1 MYCFHVSDMSGN
13 RNQEPKERIH
23 KRWMGLLL
31 LTGVI
36 FAGSAFMFARLF
48 PSMAA
53 PDLSVW
59 QSIAAS
65 FGVSLFS
72 AGLILI
78 IEPNIRRG
86 FKTAVKQASVEVKD
100 ELLTEVE
107 ETVNV
112 KFDSIKQEIQ
122 ASMQSKMDSQDAVV
136 ADFQSAYSQQSA
148 RAAMEL
154 MANIGG
160 LEDSKISISGSAEP
174 GDLVVFLSLQYV
186 PDESGYEEPPY
197 TSIQE
202 YSLCLGAS
210 METGEGWVTWPPS
223 DSFADA
229 IQNLCSELE
238 SAGVLGS
245 AQARNYDW
253 DDVGGRLAS
262 GLQVALDSRR
272 KTFGKIHLAGPL
284 SHVIG
289 IDNPWYITAE
299 SLENPTH
306 DFLARAKEFPR
317 RQVGMDGNGVTFPDA
332 FKRPESAN
340 DNEWKYALRV
350 ATDKFSPVMLVGH
363 PF

>member
-1 MYCFHVSDMSGN
+1 
-13 RNQEPKERIH
+13 
-23 KRWMGLLL
+23 
-31 LTGVI
+31 
-36 FAGSAFMFARLF
+36 
-48 PSMAA
+48 
-53 PDLSVW
+53 
-59 QSIAAS
+59 
-65 FGVSLFS
+65 
-72 AGLILI
+72 
-78 IEPNIRRG
+78 
-86 FKTAVKQASVEVKD
+86 
-100 ELLTEVE
+100 
-107 ETVNV
+107 
-112 KFDSIKQEIQ
+112 
-122 ASMQSKMDSQDAVV
+122 MQSKMDSQDAVV
-136 ADFQSAYSQQSA
+136 ADFQSAYSQQAA

-174 GDLVVFLSLQYV
+174 GDLVVFLSLRYV

-210 METGEGWVTWPPS
+210 TETGEEWVTWPPS

-284 SHVIG
+284 SQVIG

-317 RQVGMDGNGVTFPDA
+317 RQVGIDGNGVTFLDA